1 MSFVFF
7 PSAVPLDKWECS
19 KSQKSTSPRATKRG
33 GQLLESTKQAVYLVW
48 PPFFCTCELLKWAMR
63 CKLNQRTERQ
73 KCDMFWIFGYKI
85 DPIHKTGSPYLVDF
99 CDIYSHLANI
109 CTSFSTAVFLPMNE
123 CIFRHSHPSN
133 NSVFITFCFSLA
145 LGLLFRRIMADLAI
159 WPQIPNKSGYTKTLY
174 TFFFKNVCLQMR
186 MLNVQAGQPSYRNI
200 SCSTTKPKTAHLS
213 NNRHCLCLGKI
224 IHNPHT

>member
-1 MSFVFF
+1 MSHEVQTEPKDRAPEMWLDICSGYLDIKLIQYIKQVLHTWLIFVI
-7 PSAVPLDKWECS
+7 
-19 KSQKSTSPRATKRG
+19 STHTWPIFVHLFL
-33 GQLLESTKQAVYLVW
+33 QLY
-48 PPFFCTCELLKWAMR
+48 
-63 CKLNQRTERQ
+63 
-73 KCDMFWIFGYKI
+73 FW
-85 DPIHKTGSPYLVDF
+85 
-99 CDIYSHLANI
+99 
-109 CTSFSTAVFLPMNE
+109 PMNE
-123 CIFRHSHPSN
+123 CIFRHSHPWN